1 MSQVS
6 PQWDAFA
13 NWLLLDESARER
25 LNLPKTKAEYAIAHK
40 ISDRTIR
47 RWQNDPMFKALLE
60 KKSQAKG
67 KRGLA
72 AVSVDGTPA
81 VLDLDQGL
89 EEYRDTGQDQD
100 SQDDEYQQI
109 KSALVK
115 GALTGDPK
123 YLDLYFKTYGKDFV
137 AEEAAARTSDLAG
150 LSLDDLIVE
159 TALVVGEDN
168 LVDYL
173 RSKGYEVS
181 RAYGSSDSSGDDE
194 A

>member
-60 KKSQAKG
+60 KKAQAKG

-181 RAYGSSDSSGDDE
+181 RADGSSDSSGDDE